1 MDTVSI
7 VIIVVLVVLAAAAA
21 AIAYQ
26 RRRSN
31 QLEQR
36 FGPEYQRTLEESGD
50 RRAAER
56 DLKQREKRRSSF
68 DVQPL
73 SGETAARYRA
83 EWNAL
88 QQRFVDEPGEAVAD
102 ADRLVVR
109 VMRESG
115 YPVDEFDRRAEDI
128 SVDHPEVAQYYRE
141 AHQVAVAQTKGETDT
156 EQLRQAV
163 TAYRRLVDV
172 LLVEHDTAGE
182 ERLSEPTET
191 TATTPTETTPTETTP
206 TETTRTETREQR

>member
-7 VIIVVLVVLAAAAA
+7 VIIVVLGVLAAAVA

-73 SGETAARYRA
+73 SGETAARYR
-83 EWNAL
+83 
-88 QQRFVDEPGEAVAD
+88 R
-102 ADRLVVR
+102 
-109 VMRESG
+109 SG
-115 YPVDEFDRRAEDI
+115 TRCSSGSSTNLEKP
-128 SVDHPEVAQYYRE
+128 S
-141 AHQVAVAQTKGETDT
+141 
-156 EQLRQAV
+156 
-163 TAYRRLVDV
+163 
-172 LLVEHDTAGE
+172 
-182 ERLSEPTET
+182 PT
-191 TATTPTETTPTETTP
+191 PIGWWCG
-206 TETTRTETREQR
+206 

>member
-7 VIIVVLVVLAAAAA
+7 VIIVVLVVVAAAAA

-50 RRAAER
+50 RRSAER
-56 DLKQREKRRSSF
+56 ELKEREKRRSGF

-73 SGETAARYRA
+73 SAESTARYRA
-83 EWNAL
+83 EWDAL
-88 QQRFVDEPGEAVAD
+88 QSRFVDEPAEAVAE
-102 ADRLVVR
+102 ADTLVVR
-109 VMRESG
+109 MMRERG
-115 YPVDEFDRRAEDI
+115 YPVDEFDRRADDI

-141 AHQVAVAQTKGETDT
+141 AHQVAVARTRDEADT
-156 EQLRQAV
+156 EDLRQAV
-163 TAYRRLVDV
+163 TAYRRLVVV
-172 LLVEHDTAGE
+172 LLDDDA
-182 ERLSEPTET
+182 EPTPHST
-191 TATTPTETTPTETTP
+191 D
-206 TETTRTETREQR
+206 RTSESRTDTDNRTDNRTDSREQP